1 MELLVLK
8 ADDRYFRWLSTDFT
22 LGSLAKASVYPLDQ
36 AEEVVKL
43 QEQLRLAGYPQTSIR
58 LLSISERQWEGDRG

>member
-8 ADDRYFRWLSTDFT
+8 ADDRYFRLLPTGFT

-36 AEEVVKL
+36 AEVAVKL
-43 QEQLRLAGYPQTSIR
+43 QEQLRLTGYPETRIR
-58 LLSISERQWEGDRG
+58 LLSISEGQWEGDRG

>member
-36 AEEVVKL
+36 AEVAVRL
-43 QEQLRLAGYPQTSIR
+43 QEQLRLTGYPQTRIR
-58 LLSISERQWEGDRG
+58 LLSISEGPWEGDRG